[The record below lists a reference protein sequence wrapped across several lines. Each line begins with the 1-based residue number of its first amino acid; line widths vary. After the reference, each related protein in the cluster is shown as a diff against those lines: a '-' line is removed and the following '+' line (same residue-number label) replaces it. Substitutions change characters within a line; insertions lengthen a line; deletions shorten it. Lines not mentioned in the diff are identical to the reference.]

1 MPIERSHER
10 RIRALGYVSEYM
22 WEDPRWLVLVKNQRQ
37 TQPIGHL
44 EALYQIS
51 VRRTVCVQNRRL
63 LVRIID
69 TPYGFGQTGRAVK
82 ARLLLLCAVALIAV
96 AACTP
101 VSVTPPATSAARAT
115 AAPTPTPTVARPSPT
130 TAPPTPSPSATLG
143 PSPSPGA
150 TPVACPT
157 QSGGSTAFQAQ
168 ITAVRAAHNPGF
180 DRVVFEFGPSSV
192 GTYGLP
198 PWTLAVATEFVGTSG
213 RQVPVD
219 GNAFLSVR
227 LSNASTV
234 DPTTGK
240 QTFTQTDLRPGL
252 PLVRE
257 VKLIDDF
264 ERVMTWG
271 LGLERLAC
279 AKVSQLAG
287 PIRLVVDLPTP
298 P

>member
-1 MPIERSHER
+1 MKAR
-10 RIRALGYVSEYM
+10 G
-22 WEDPRWLVLVKNQRQ
+22 
-37 TQPIGHL
+37 
-44 EALYQIS
+44 
-51 VRRTVCVQNRRL
+51 RL
-63 LVRIID
+63 L
-69 TPYGFGQTGRAVK
+69 F
-82 ARLLLLCAVALIAV
+82 CAVALVAV

-101 VSVTPPATSAARAT
+101 VTVTPPATT
-115 AAPTPTPTVARPSPT
+115 AASTTAPPTPTPTLARPSPT
-130 TAPPTPSPSATLG
+130 TAPPSPTLTPSPTPVA
-143 PSPSPGA
+143 SPTAGA
-150 TPVACPT
+150 TPVACPA

-180 DRVVFEFGPSSV
+180 DRVVFEFGPTPV

-198 PWTLAVATEFVGTSG
+198 PWSLAVATQFIGTSG

-227 LSNASTV
+227 ISNASTV
-234 DPTTGK
+234 DPNTGQ
-240 QTFTQTDLRPGL
+240 QTFTQTDLHPGL

-257 VKLIDDF
+257 VKLIEDF

-271 LGLERLAC
+271 IGLERLAC
-279 AKVSQLAG
+279 AKVSQLAS

>member
-1 MPIERSHER
+1 MSERF
-10 RIRALGYVSEYM
+10 
-22 WEDPRWLVLVKNQRQ
+22 
-37 TQPIGHL
+37 
-44 EALYQIS
+44 
-51 VRRTVCVQNRRL
+51 L
-63 LVRIID
+63 L
-69 TPYGFGQTGRAVK
+69 F
-82 ARLLLLCAVALIAV
+82 CAAALIAV

-101 VSVTPPATSAARAT
+101 VSVAPPATSAAPPT
-115 AAPTPTPTVARPSPT
+115 AAPTPTQTLARPSPT
-130 TAPPTPSPSATLG
+130 TAPPTPSPSPTATLG

-150 TPVACPT
+150 TPVACPA
-157 QSGGSTAFQAQ
+157 QSGGSTAFQVQ

-180 DRVVFEFGPSSV
+180 DRVVFEFGPSTV
-192 GTYGLP
+192 GAYGLP
-198 PWTLAVATEFVGTSG
+198 PWSLAVATQFVGTSG

-227 LSNASTV
+227 LSNTSTV
-234 DPTTGK
+234 DPTTGT

-264 ERVMTWG
+264 ERVTSWG

-279 AKVSQLAG
+279 AKVSQLAS
-287 PIRLVVDLPTP
+287 PVRLVVDLPTP